1 MAAISYVQLN
11 HVSIIVPDL
20 DAACSFFT
28 DFLGFN
34 HLQSTGPIS
43 ADDDTINRVYG
54 LPERA
59 VGRMA
64 VLELNGQ
71 KIALEEWKSWGQAIN
86 PLRESSVPG
95 VHISIRVADLDAA
108 VNTLSTIPRIRFLE
122 RSPNGFVY
130 CATPYGFQLRL
141 GSGNYNA

>member
-1 MAAISYVQLN
+1 MAAISSVQLN
-11 HVSIIVPDL
+11 HVSIMVPDL
-20 DAACSFFT
+20 DAACAFFT

-34 HLQSTGPIS
+34 HLQSIGPIS
-43 ADDDTINRVYG
+43 ASDDTIHRIYG
-54 LPERA
+54 LSENA

-64 VLELNGQ
+64 ILEQNGQ
-71 KIALEEWKSWGQAIN
+71 RIQLETWESWGQPLN

-108 VNTLSTIPRIRFLE
+108 VNTLSTIPRMRFLE

-141 GSGNYNA
+141 ESGNYNA